1 MKLQDLEREE
11 KSPSKLPW
19 LAVILLWFAYAL
31 VGWNLAAHHVIWFM
45 GLLIMALAMTLS
57 WVGSGWIK
65 QALDYIPT
73 VLLVA
78 LTVSI
83 LVTLAFTSS
92 LFLTLALVPFLTTF
106 FTWNEM
112 RFFNFS
118 QTHTFW
124 GLIAIAVLGLGVG
137 ELLDLWVLPSDR
149 Y

>member
-1 MKLQDLEREE
+1 MKVNDLDIEVN
-11 KSPSKLPW
+11 SPSRLPW
-19 LAVILLWFAYAL
+19 LSLILLWFAYVL

-57 WVGSGWIK
+57 WVGSRWIK
-65 QALDYIPT
+65 QALAYIPT

-92 LFLTLALVPFLTTF
+92 LFLALALVPLLTTF
-106 FTWNEM
+106 FAWNEM

-118 QTHTFW
+118 QARTFW
-124 GLIAIAVLGLGVG
+124 GLIAIAVLGLSVG
-137 ELLDLWVLPSDR
+137 EVFDLWVLPSAR